1 MVSAGMV
8 WLPHKGGK
16 NWRES
21 FKGQRELPTRAQK
34 FHLPPGLSFSF
45 QIEKKRQKQKQ
56 NPPLLP
62 TPSLAATTTTTI
74 TTTIFRVRPFW
85 KVSSQHVLGACVQI
99 QKTGI
104 IRFRITHARGFV
116 HKYGKA
122 AESA

>member
-45 QIEKKRQKQKQ
+45 QIEKTKTK
-56 NPPLLP
+56 P
-62 TPSLAATTTTTI
+62 TIATNTI
-74 TTTIFRVRPFW
+74 T
-85 KVSSQHVLGACVQI
+85 SSNDDNNNNNNNLQSSAFL
-99 QKTGI
+99 
-104 IRFRITHARGFV
+104 
-116 HKYGKA
+116 
-122 AESA
+122 ESELTVCGGSMCPNTEDWDY